1 MSDEQLRREVRTLGD
16 ALGEVIREFAGD
28 PAFQQV
34 EEIRKLAVARRA
46 ADLQAGAELQRRIE
60 GLSLTEAR
68 VVIRAFSA
76 FFDLAN
82 LAEDR
87 QRIRV
92 LRSRERMR
100 HPEPRGESTV
110 EAVKRLAE
118 QGRSAAEVQKL
129 LDQLA
134 IRLVFTAHPTEA
146 KRRSVRTAI
155 RRIRDVLHQLD
166 QQDLL
171 PRETERLR
179 ARIRAELNIL
189 WQTEFLRPTRPTVM
203 QEVARG
209 ISFMATLWEVAPL
222 VMQDLRRALESYYP
236 GQKLQ
241 TPRFLEFGSWI
252 GGDRDGHPHVTADV
266 TSATLGMLRQAALEN
281 HIQQSRRAFIVL
293 SISEREA
300 PGSSELFADVEAAA
314 RVWPELGEPLAT
326 VPAGEPYRAYLAL
339 IVWRLEQTRLGSLED
354 SPARGA
360 YLQPGELQDDLERM
374 RENLARHSS
383 AVVAELE
390 MQAWID
396 LVRVFGFHGSSL
408 EVRQD
413 SRRYVEVLTEL
424 FKQAGLCEDYAA
436 LDEAGRQQALAGSI
450 PWTRAFHEAELSPA
464 AREALALFRVL
475 RRAVLRFGPASV
487 GGHVISMTHAPSDV
501 LAVQWFWEW
510 ACAEAGPEPEA
521 RGLPIVPLFE
531 TIDDLKHGADT
542 LAAMLAN
549 PCYRAYLEQQEM
561 RQVVMLGY
569 SDSTK
574 DGGYLAAT
582 WALLRAQ
589 RGLYRTANGAGV
601 HLTLFHGRGGS
612 LGRGGGPAARGILS
626 LPYEAANG
634 TLRLT
639 EQGEVLAERYDDP
652 QVAYRHLEQ
661 ITYAVLMASARR
673 APAEPHRFDDTM
685 DRLALRSYQAY
696 RELVE
701 QPNFLAY
708 FEQATPIDDI
718 ENLPIGSRPSRRR
731 GERKLS
737 DLRAIPW
744 VFAWTQNRCLI
755 PAWYGLGAAIDEYTA
770 ADAQGWQVLKDMYRD
785 WPYFQATID
794 NAALALA
801 KVDVYVA
808 ERYAQL
814 AADDVKE
821 AIWGRILAE
830 HKRTRKAVQKILGD
844 GDLLEHTP
852 WLQRSI
858 EVRNPYVDPLNLI
871 QIEMY
876 RRRKG
881 LEAEDPQAEAIKDLS
896 RLSVQGI
903 AAGLRTTG

>member
-1 MSDEQLRREVRTLGD
+1 MSDELLRREVRSLGD
-16 ALGEVIREFAGD
+16 VLGEVIREFAGD
-28 PAFQQV
+28 PAFEQV
-34 EEIRKLAVARRA
+34 EDIRKLAVARRA
-46 ADLQAGAELQRRIE
+46 ADLEAGKELQRRIE
-60 GLSLTEAR
+60 KLSLAEAR

-87 QRIRV
+87 QRVRV

-100 HPEPRGESTV
+100 HPEPRGESTT

-118 QGRSAAEVQKL
+118 QGRPAAEVQTL

-146 KRRSVRTAI
+146 KRRSIRTSI
-155 RRIRDVLHQLD
+155 RRIRDILHELD

-189 WQTEFLRPTRPTVM
+189 WQTEFLRETRPTVM

-209 ISFMATLWEVAPL
+209 ISFAPTLWEVVPL
-222 VMQDLRRALESYYP
+222 VMQDLRRALEAYYP
-236 GQKLQ
+236 GQKLK
-241 TPRFLEFGSWI
+241 TPTFLDFGSWI

-266 TSATLGMLRQAALEN
+266 TADTLGKLRESALAG
-281 HIQQSRRAFIVL
+281 HMQQSRQAFIVL
-293 SISEREA
+293 SISEHEA
-300 PGSSELFADVEAAA
+300 PGAKELFTEVEAAA
-314 RVWPELGEPLAT
+314 KQWPELRERLALA
-326 VPAGEPYRAYLAL
+326 PAGEPYRAYLAL
-339 IVWRLEQTRLGSLED
+339 IVWRLEQTGLGGLND
-354 SPARGA
+354 PPAEGA
-360 YLQPGELQDDLERM
+360 YRHPNELQADLERM
-374 RENLARHSS
+374 RDNLAKHSS
-383 AVVAELE
+383 ALVAELE

-413 SRRYVEVLTEL
+413 SRRYVEVLTEI
-424 FKQAGLCEDYAA
+424 FKQAGLCDDYAA
-436 LDEAGRQQALAGSI
+436 LDEAGRQKALSESM
-450 PWTRAFHEAELSPA
+450 PWTRAFDEAALSDA

-475 RRAVLRFGPASV
+475 RKAVLRFGPAAISA
-487 GGHVISMTHAPSDV
+487 HVISMTHAPSDV
-501 LAVQWFWEW
+501 LAVQWFWQW
-510 ACAEAGPEPEA
+510 ACAEAGDQPEA
-521 RGLPIVPLFE
+521 RELPIVPLFE
-531 TIDDLKHGADT
+531 TIDDLKHGAET

-549 PCYRAYLEQQEM
+549 PCYRAYIDRQGA

-582 WALLRAQ
+582 WALHQAQ
-589 RGLYRTANGAGV
+589 RQLYQSANAAGV

-626 LPYEAANG
+626 LPHEAANG

-661 ITYAVLMASARR
+661 ITYAVLMASARK
-673 APAEPHRFDDTM
+673 APEEPHRFDDTM
-685 DRLALRSYQAY
+685 IRLAHRSYQAY

-755 PAWYGLGAAIDEYTA
+755 PAWYGLGLAIEDYTG
-770 ADAQGWQVLKDMYRD
+770 ADPGGWQTLKQMYKE

-814 AADDVKE
+814 APEDVRE

-830 HKRTRKAVQKILGD
+830 QKRSRKAVQKILGD
-844 GDLLEHTP
+844 VDLLEHIP

-876 RRRKG
+876 RRRRE
-881 LEAEDPQAEAIKDLS
+881 LEADDPQAEVIKDLS